1 MRKSLRWLLPPLIIL
16 GAVVLTF
23 LLIASRPQP
32 PRQEAPVTTPL
43 VDVQPAR
50 ALAGD
55 FSLRAQGTVLPRTQ
69 TTLVSE
75 VAGAVTEVSP
85 KFQVG
90 EFFRRGDVLL
100 RIDAKDYQAAL
111 RRAEAAVAN
120 RQALLAQETARAEQA
135 LKDWQNLRRTGE
147 PSDLVL
153 RKPYVAEAEANLR
166 SAQADLQQAR
176 INLERT
182 SIRAPYDGLLREKRV
197 DLGQYVSPGSALA
210 LVNGTDHAE
219 IRLPLTELDA
229 GFVPLP
235 GLGSRR
241 GEAIPVT
248 LHANVAGVER
258 SWQAALVRSESV
270 IDERSRVVYAV
281 ASIADP
287 YRLDSGDGQP
297 LPFGTFVHAVLPAN
311 VGHAVLAVPREAVR
325 GGNQVM
331 VVDGEGR
338 LRLREVHIVRGD
350 SDHAFVDGGVEVG
363 ERIVVS
369 TLETPVDG
377 MAVRVR
383 GEQADADAVASTTA
397 ESVDDAPP
405 AGE

>member
-1 MRKSLRWLLPPLIIL
+1 MRKSLRWLLPPLIIV
-16 GAVVLTF
+16 GAIALTF

-32 PRQEAPVTTPL
+32 PRQAAPVTTPL
-43 VDVQPAR
+43 VDVQPAQ

-55 FSLRAQGTVLPRTQ
+55 FNLRAQGTVLPRTQ

-135 LKDWQNLRRTGE
+135 LKDWQNLRRPGE

-166 SAQADLQQAR
+166 SAQADLQQAK
-176 INLERT
+176 INLDRT
-182 SIRAPYDGLLREKRV
+182 AIRAPYDGLLREKRV
-197 DLGQYVSPGSALA
+197 DLGQYVTPGSALA
-210 LVNGTDHAE
+210 LVFGTDHAE
-219 IRLPLTELDA
+219 IRLPLTEHDA
-229 GFVPLP
+229 GFVQLP
-235 GLGSRR
+235 GLGHR
-241 GEAIPVT
+241 GDPVPVT
-248 LHANVAGVER
+248 LHASVAGIER
-258 SWQAALVRSESV
+258 SWDAALVRSESV

-281 ASIADP
+281 VSIADP
-287 YRLDSGDGQP
+287 YRLGGGGQP
-297 LPFGTFVHAVLPAN
+297 LPFGTFVHAVLPAD
-311 VGHAVLAVPREAVR
+311 VGHSVVAAPRESVR

-331 VVDGEGR
+331 VVDGDNR
-338 LRLREVHIVRGD
+338 LRLREVNIVRGD
-350 SDHAFVDGGVEVG
+350 NDHAFIDGGIQVG

-377 MAVRVR
+377 MSVRVR
-383 GEQADADAVASTTA
+383 GDEPASESVATA
-397 ESVDDAPP
+397 ESTETTDETAPSS
-405 AGE
+405 GD